1 MQGCSANIVS
11 SVHLGPE
18 GQDLPQLLGVA
29 RRSDMHQYSYT
40 AIDYWV
46 IHRESTL
53 HDVHA
58 WLHVPLANR
67 AYHGLLRAVYK

>member
-1 MQGCSANIVS
+1 MQGCSANIIS

-40 AIDYWV
+40 AIDYRFINW
-46 IHRESTL
+46 EATL
-53 HDVHA
+53 HDVNA
-58 WLHVPLANR
+58 WLHDPLANR
-67 AYHGLLRAVYK
+67 AEYGLLQAFYQ